1 MDRKA
6 SVLEHKKLGDIAS
19 LKTGPFGTQL
29 SASEYVESGIPVINV
44 KNIGYG
50 EIRIGDLDFISQAT
64 RNRLSDHILH
74 SGDIVFGRKGSVDR
88 HAYISTAEDG
98 WLQGSDCIRVRCLP
112 GINSHYV
119 SHYLRLESVKKQV
132 NWAAVG
138 STMDSLN
145 TDILREIHIALPSLE
160 TQNSIEGFLSQ
171 FDAAINLNNQINDNL
186 QSTLQALY
194 GYWFMQ
200 FNFPDVNGRPYR
212 SSGGRM
218 SYNEKLGRSI
228 PEGWH
233 VASIVNNPLTDVIT
247 PGVDLFKTKTYYATA
262 DVNGIDIGM
271 GSFVDYET
279 RESRANMQPGLHTV
293 WFAKM
298 KNSVKHLFLGHSMKR
313 VIDDS
318 ILSTGFM
325 GLQCKKVAF
334 EYISAFIDGPYFER
348 AKDQYANGATQQAV
362 GNAELESV
370 YLVIPDDETL
380 ARFHNLTR
388 GLVESIGETI
398 IENKK
403 LVELR
408 DWLLPMLMNGQVSV
422 EAMQPNYRLPY
433 D

>member
-1 MDRKA
+1 MPWSSRAMLNWRTGSILDRKA

-145 TDILREIHIALPSLE
+145 TDILREIHIVLPSLE

-186 QSTLQALY
+186 A
-194 GYWFMQ
+194 
-200 FNFPDVNGRPYR
+200 
-212 SSGGRM
+212 
-218 SYNEKLGRSI
+218 
-228 PEGWH
+228 
-233 VASIVNNPLTDVIT
+233 A
-247 PGVDLFKTKTYYATA
+247 
-262 DVNGIDIGM
+262 
-271 GSFVDYET
+271 
-279 RESRANMQPGLHTV
+279 
-293 WFAKM
+293 
-298 KNSVKHLFLGHSMKR
+298 
-313 VIDDS
+313 
-318 ILSTGFM
+318 
-325 GLQCKKVAF
+325 
-334 EYISAFIDGPYFER
+334 
-348 AKDQYANGATQQAV
+348 
-362 GNAELESV
+362 
-370 YLVIPDDETL
+370 
-380 ARFHNLTR
+380 
-388 GLVESIGETI
+388 
-398 IENKK
+398 
-403 LVELR
+403 
-408 DWLLPMLMNGQVSV
+408 
-422 EAMQPNYRLPY
+422 
-433 D
+433 

>member
-1 MDRKA
+1 MNKLKNYKLSTLYSMSSGVSTSPDQAGHGYPFLSFSTIFNNPIIPDELDERMDTTFEDRKKC
-6 SVLEHKKLGDIAS
+6 SVKRGDVF
-19 LKTGPFGTQL
+19 LTRT
-29 SASEYVESGIPVINV
+29 SETLDELAMSSVALRDYPNSTFSGFA
-44 KNIGYG
+44 K
-50 EIRIGDLDFISQAT
+50 
-64 RNRLSDHILH
+64 RLRPNSDTFP
-74 SGDIVFGRKGSVDR
+74 DPAFM
-88 HAYISTAEDG
+88 AA
-98 WLQGSDCIRVRCLP
+98 
-112 GINSHYV
+112 
-119 SHYLRLESVKKQV
+119 YLRGPYFRKVIQSMTTMTTRASFNKDLFGLLELQLVDYQSQV
-132 NWAAVG
+132 GIGKLFSN
-138 STMDSLN
+138 
-145 TDILREIHIALPSLE
+145 
-160 TQNSIEGFLSQ
+160 IERQ
-171 FDAAINLNNQINDNL
+171 INLNRKVNDNL

-271 GSFVDYET
+271 GSSVDYET

-408 DWLLPMLMNGQVSV
+408 DWLLPMLMNGQASV
-422 EAMQPNYRLPY
+422 EAMQPNYRLS
-433 D
+433 DC